1 MEIKLWSEVREDEK
15 KQKNWK
21 RWKSRQANGDL
32 NGVKYAY
39 IGVFQRS

>member
-1 MEIKLWSEVREDEK
+1 MRKNK
-15 KQKNWK
+15 KIGKGG
-21 RWKSRQANGDL
+21 KSGQANGDL